1 MTGSQEKPDAA
12 GRGQRHLVGQC
23 VVLTGATSGIG
34 RAAAVQ
40 FARAGA
46 DLVLAARRQ
55 SVLDE
60 VAAQCQ
66 ALGAQVLVVPTD
78 VTEERAVRALASA
91 AVARFGAIDVWV
103 NNVGVGAV
111 GSFVQTPLKS
121 HVRVIEANLIGHIN
135 GAHAVLPHFI
145 ARKAGVLIN
154 MISVGA
160 WAAAPYA
167 TAYSAS
173 KFGLRGFTEALRGE
187 LHKWPR
193 IHVCEVYPAFM
204 DTPGIAHAANYTG
217 RRLRP
222 APPLYD
228 PRAAAAAMVSLARAP
243 RPSVTVGGAATA
255 LRAAHAVSPA
265 LSGWLG
271 AKVVER
277 YLSQAESAPRSDGN
291 LFAPSVGSGID
302 GGYRQKTAARSVPG
316 TLVAVAAGLVI
327 GLLAHRLARRD

>member
-1 MTGSQEKPDAA
+1 MSLKN
-12 GRGQRHLVGQC
+12 RSLVGQC

-34 RAAAVQ
+34 RAAAIA

-46 DLVLAARRQ
+46 DLVLASRRQ

-66 ALGAQVLVVPTD
+66 AQGAQALVVPTD
-78 VTEERAVRALASA
+78 VTDERAVRALASA
-91 AVARFGAIDVWV
+91 AVARFGGIDIWV

-121 HVRVIEANLIGHIN
+121 HQRVIEANLIGHMN

-145 ARKAGVLIN
+145 ARKRGVLIN
-154 MISVGA
+154 MISLGA

-173 KFGLRGFTEALRGE
+173 KFALRGFSEALRGE
-187 LHKWPR
+187 LSQWSN
-193 IHVCEVYPAFM
+193 IHVCDVYPAFM
-204 DTPGIAHAANYTG
+204 DTPGVSHAANYTG

-222 APPLYD
+222 APPIYD
-228 PRAAAAAMVSLARAP
+228 PRLAARAMVDLARHP
-243 RPSVTVGGAATA
+243 RPSVTVGSAATA
-255 LRAAHAVSPA
+255 LRLAHAISPT
-265 LSGWLG
+265 LSSWLG
-271 AKVVER
+271 ARVVER
-277 YLSQAESAPRSDGN
+277 YLDQAESAPRTDGN

-302 GGYRQKTAARSVPG
+302 GGYRAKAANHRGPAVAAALAAG
-316 TLVAVAAGLVI
+316 VAVA
-327 GLLAHRLARRD
+327 LLMHFSQRRIARR

>member
-1 MTGSQEKPDAA
+1 MTDKN
-12 GRGQRHLVGQC
+12 RNLVGQC

-34 RAAAVQ
+34 RATAVQ

-55 SVLDE
+55 TVLDE

-78 VTEERAVRALASA
+78 VTDERAVRALASA
-91 AVARFGAIDVWV
+91 AVARFGGIDVWV

-121 HVRVIEANLIGHIN
+121 HHRVIEANLLGHIN

-145 ARKAGVLIN
+145 ARKSGVLIN
-154 MISVGA
+154 MISLGA

-187 LHKWPR
+187 LREWSN
-193 IHVCEVYPAFM
+193 IHVCDVYPSFM
-204 DTPGIAHAANYTG
+204 DTPGVSHAANYTG
-217 RRLRP
+217 RKLQP
-222 APPLYD
+222 AAPLYD
-228 PRAAAAAMVSLARAP
+228 PRLAASAVVSLARTP
-243 RPSVTVGGAATA
+243 RDSATVGAAATA
-255 LRAAHAVSPA
+255 LRVAHWVSPA
-265 LSGWLG
+265 LTGWLG
-271 AKVVER
+271 ASGFER
-277 YLSQAESAPRSDGN
+277 YLSKAESAPRTDGN
-291 LFAPSVGSGID
+291 LFAPSVGAGID
-302 GGYRQKTAARSVPG
+302 GGYRQKAAKGKVLSTTA
-316 TLVAVAAGLVI
+316 VAVGAGLLI
-327 GLLAHRLARRD
+327 GLLAHRMQRRG

>member
-1 MTGSQEKPDAA
+1 MKA
-12 GRGQRHLVGQC
+12 RNLVGQC

-34 RAAAVQ
+34 RATAVQ

-55 SVLDE
+55 NVLDE

-78 VTEERAVRALASA
+78 VTDERAVRALASA
-91 AVARFGAIDVWV
+91 AVARFGGIDVWV

-121 HVRVIEANLIGHIN
+121 HHRVIEANLLGHIN

-145 ARKAGVLIN
+145 ARKSGVLIN

-167 TAYSAS
+167 SAYSAS
-173 KFGLRGFTEALRGE
+173 KFGLRGFSEALRGE
-187 LHKWPR
+187 LHEWR
-193 IHVCEVYPAFM
+193 DIHVCDVYPAFM
-204 DTPGIAHAANYTG
+204 DTPGVSHAANYTG

-228 PRAAAAAMVSLARAP
+228 PRLAAAAVVSLAREP
-243 RPSVTVGGAATA
+243 RPSATVGSAATA
-255 LRAAHAVSPA
+255 MRLAHWVSPA
-265 LSGWLG
+265 LSAWLG
-271 AKVVER
+271 AQAVER
-277 YLSQAESAPRSDGN
+277 GLSSADSAPRTDGN
-291 LFAPSVGSGID
+291 LFAPSVGAGID
-302 GGYRQKTAARSVPG
+302 GGYRHQATRSAVPTTA
-316 TLVAVAAGLVI
+316 VAVAAGLVI
-327 GLLAHRLARRD
+327 GLLAHRLSRRT

>member
-1 MTGSQEKPDAA
+1 MKA
-12 GRGQRHLVGQC
+12 RNLVGQC

-34 RAAAVQ
+34 RATAVQ

-55 SVLDE
+55 NVLDE

-66 ALGAQVLVVPTD
+66 ALGAQVLVVATD
-78 VTEERAVRALASA
+78 VTDERAVRALASA
-91 AVARFGAIDVWV
+91 AVARFGGIDVWV

-121 HVRVIEANLIGHIN
+121 HHRVIEANLLGHIN

-167 TAYSAS
+167 SAYSAS
-173 KFGLRGFTEALRGE
+173 KFALRGFSEALRGE
-187 LHKWPR
+187 LHEWR
-193 IHVCEVYPAFM
+193 DIHVCDVYPAFM
-204 DTPGIAHAANYTG
+204 DTPGVSHAANYTG
-217 RRLRP
+217 RKLRP

-228 PRAAAAAMVSLARAP
+228 PRLAAAAVVSLAREP
-243 RPSVTVGGAATA
+243 RSSVTVGGAATVMR
-255 LRAAHAVSPA
+255 LAHWVSPA
-265 LSGWLG
+265 LSAWLG
-271 AKVVER
+271 AQAVER
-277 YLSQAESAPRSDGN
+277 GLSSADSAPRTDGN
-291 LFAPSVGSGID
+291 LFAPSVGAGID
-302 GGYRQKTAARSVPG
+302 GGYRHKAARGAVP
-316 TLVAVAAGLVI
+316 TTAVAVAAGLVI
-327 GLLAHRLARRD
+327 GLLAHRLSRRR